1 MEIYYRDTDITDMVQ
16 VNKCI
21 VRDTVAGR
29 CDSLELEFGNAA
41 GWYSWGPE
49 EDDTIVVTHNGYNS
63 GTMYV
68 NRIMPE
74 GGKYRIMAASLPC
87 KARTKGNASFYQGKL
102 ADIMR
107 SCAMVSGMDYRVFGI
122 DGAAVIPYIERENEG
137 CAAFL
142 YRLLTLE
149 SAVLKCINGKYTAI
163 GIEYA
168 QKMEAAQTIE
178 MSANQEGMKYKR
190 SGNKYKSV
198 TIKTPY
204 ATATAQDSSA
214 TGNNTL
220 TLNNIP
226 AMNDIQAGKWARGKL
241 LDLNRQCESVD
252 MQDAF
257 NAGITAMARID
268 IFGDTDANGEWI
280 VEEAEHDLINL
291 KTSAILRRCIWTI
304 Q

>member
-1 MEIYYRDTDITDMVQ
+1 
-16 VNKCI
+16 
-21 VRDTVAGR
+21 
-29 CDSLELEFGNAA
+29 
-41 GWYSWGPE
+41 
-49 EDDTIVVTHNGYNS
+49 
-63 GTMYV
+63 
-68 NRIMPE
+68 
-74 GGKYRIMAASLPC
+74 MAASLPC

>member
-1 MEIYYRDTDITDMVQ
+1 MVQ